1 MLETLGAILI
11 GLLGGVAVGIQTP
24 MSGTMGQRVGSIAA
38 SLIIHVGGALISLV
52 ILFARGGENISQW
65 RALPWYTLF
74 AGAFGV
80 ILYLTINVSFPKVGA
95 TTAIVLIIVGQLMT
109 GLVIDQF
116 GLLGVQPRPIDPT
129 RLVAVAMLLGGAFL
143 IAR

>member
-1 MLETLGAILI
+1 MLETLGAVLI

-24 MSGTMGQRVGSIAA
+24 VSGTMGQRVGSIAA

-52 ILFARGGENISQW
+52 ILLMRGGENIGQW
-65 RALPWYTLF
+65 RALPWYALG
-74 AGAFGV
+74 AGVFGV
-80 ILYLTINVSFPKVGA
+80 ILYLTINVSFPRVGA

-116 GLLGVQPRPIDPT
+116 GLLGVTPRPIDLS
-129 RLVAVAMLLGGAFL
+129 RVVAVVLLFSGAFL